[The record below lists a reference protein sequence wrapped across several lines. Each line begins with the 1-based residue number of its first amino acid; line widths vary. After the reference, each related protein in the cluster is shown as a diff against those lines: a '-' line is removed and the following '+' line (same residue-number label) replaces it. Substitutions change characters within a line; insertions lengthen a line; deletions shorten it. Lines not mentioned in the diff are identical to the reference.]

1 MRGHRPCAGGAD
13 GVESELPIGRQGID
27 NSARPAHSTFEEVIR
42 MSVLKLQNM
51 EARTTQS
58 AAATVS
64 LTSSSSD
71 CCKSPHQ
78 PHDPN

>member
-1 MRGHRPCAGGAD
+1 
-13 GVESELPIGRQGID
+13 
-27 NSARPAHSTFEEVIR
+27 

-64 LTSSSSD
+64 LTSSNSN
-71 CCKSPHQ
+71 CCKSPHE
-78 PHDPN
+78 PENPN

>member
-1 MRGHRPCAGGAD
+1 
-13 GVESELPIGRQGID
+13 
-27 NSARPAHSTFEEVIR
+27 

-64 LTSSSSD
+64 LTSSNSN
-71 CCKSPHQ
+71 CCKAPRE
-78 PHDPN
+78 PENPN